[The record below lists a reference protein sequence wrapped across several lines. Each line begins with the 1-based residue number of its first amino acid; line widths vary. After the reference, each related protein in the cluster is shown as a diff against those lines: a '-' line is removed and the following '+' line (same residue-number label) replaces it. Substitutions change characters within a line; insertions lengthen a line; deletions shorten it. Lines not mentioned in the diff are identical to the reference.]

1 MAHDAGIYVYTGRMG
16 SGKTYSIVAD
26 ALEALKRGE
35 VVYSVFP
42 IYFKGY
48 TEKPTIRQRIR
59 HALLGEN
66 AVVRHFAAENFHEFN
81 IEEFWDIFPRL
92 SNCTVIIDEAH
103 LVFDSYDKMPLHER
117 NAIMM
122 CRKLNKRLFIATQ
135 LPSNLNKN
143 VRSQAIEIF
152 VLSKIR
158 IPGFPLFRK
167 TSVEV
172 NSQGEVNIDAPP
184 LSSETYIPSK
194 EVFNAY
200 NTLHTFISP
209 ENKIV
214 AEPKVTPVLAWPE
227 KPKKLTLREQ
237 HAAIS
242 AGSSGGG

>member
-26 ALEALKRGE
+26 ALELLKKGE

-42 IYFKGY
+42 IYWNGY
-48 TEKPTIRQRIR
+48 TEKPTLKQRLRAKLFGEKTKLR
-59 HALLGEN
+59 HYPK
-66 AVVRHFAAENFHEFN
+66 ENFHEFD
-81 IEEFWDIFPRL
+81 ITKFWDIFPRL
-92 SNCTVIIDEAH
+92 SNCNVLIDEAH
-103 LVFDSYDKMPLHER
+103 LVFDSYDKMPLEER

-122 CRKLNKRLFIATQ
+122 CRKMNKRLFIATQ

-143 VRSQAIEIF
+143 VRSQAIEVY

-172 NSQGEVNIDAPP
+172 TSQGEVNTEAPVFGT
-184 LSSETYIPSK
+184 ETYIPSQ

-200 NTLHTFISP
+200 NTLHTFAQYGDPINAQQLVEYREYP
-209 ENKIV
+209 EPV
-214 AEPKVTPVLAWPE
+214 APKM
-227 KPKKLTLREQ
+227 TLKETHEQ
-237 HAAIS
+237 HRV
-242 AGSSGGG
+242 GVV